1 MANYTKA
8 RLALFRADAE
18 KQIQFHANRRLS
30 MTEQQHPITPPP
42 ELVQEWVTEIWHE
55 GTPVQVAASDLHI
68 AARAAKWGADAEL
81 EACSE
86 CMDGWGDIHNSYGY
100 ELAEDLRAARRPKPP
115 SLAEEAL
122 SAQQRMW
129 IGQSTHGDWEL
140 VRRALERLQQLEN
153 PND

>member
-115 SLAEEAL
+115 SLKERALQAWTAVEAGTDDQV
-122 SAQQRMW
+122 AMTV
-129 IGQSTHGDWEL
+129 I
-140 VRRALERLQQLEN
+140 RRALEQL
-153 PND
+153 DD